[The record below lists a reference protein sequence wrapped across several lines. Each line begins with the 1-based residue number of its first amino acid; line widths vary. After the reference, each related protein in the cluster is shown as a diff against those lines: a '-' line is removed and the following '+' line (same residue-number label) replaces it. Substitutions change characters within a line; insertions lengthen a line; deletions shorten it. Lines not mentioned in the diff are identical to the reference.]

1 MESIEFW
8 DEMVMQKAETG
19 FHYFTSHI
27 LPGNTFAES
36 NHTRIGN
43 HLYHEVLAIGAL
55 S

>member
-1 MESIEFW
+1 MESIECW
-8 DEMVMQKAETG
+8 NEMVLQKAQTG

-27 LPGNTFAES
+27 LPGNTFAEA

-43 HLYHEVLAIGAL
+43 HLHYQVFAMGAL